1 MAYYRVKAAVAQEG
15 SLLVTA
21 RFALLPIRDL
31 KTHETA
37 EPDRVRRVMRQI
49 QSTGLVKRAIAV
61 DSKSMVVLDGVHRL
75 SALQML
81 GCARVPAWLID
92 YSDEDV
98 VVLSKDRKSQIPKD
112 MVVRAATY
120 GPKFPPK
127 TTRHMVKGKDG
138 VLVHISKLE
147 GDVSV
152 PLSTLRRPA

>member
-1 MAYYRVKAAVAQEG
+1 M
-15 SLLVTA
+15 VTA
-21 RFALLPIRDL
+21 RFALVPIRDL

-37 EPDRVRRVMRQI
+37 EPDRVRRVMRQM
-49 QSTGLVKRAIAV
+49 QSTGVVRKAIAV

-81 GCARVPAWLID
+81 GAVRVPAWLID

-112 MVVRAATY
+112 VVVRAATQ

-127 TTRHMVKGKDG
+127 TTRHMVKRKDG
-138 VLVHISKLE
+138 ALVHISQLE

-152 PLSTLRRPA
+152 PLSTLLQPA